1 MKSST
6 KASDAYVRQV
16 EPGLKGGVVEPVQG
30 VTILLAM
37 TAGALSFLSPCVLP
51 LVPSYLAFLA
61 GVSGPVSMAAA
72 APRAA
77 PSRAVTLLH
86 AGLFI
91 GGFSLVFIA
100 MGASFSLLGQL
111 LFQSRGVLQK
121 VGGVLII
128 LFGLS
133 LVGVLR
139 LPFLQREWSVHLQE
153 RPSGYAGS
161 VLVGI
166 AFASGWVPCVGPV
179 LGSILTLAGTA
190 ERATDGI
197 TMLAAY
203 AAGLGVPFFL
213 SALALERF
221 HRFFNRFRRFLPL
234 VDRVAGVMLVA
245 VGVLLFTGTMTSLNA
260 YFIRLT
266 PEWLLKRL

>member
-1 MKSST
+1 M
-6 KASDAYVRQV
+6 
-16 EPGLKGGVVEPVQG
+16 EPIQG
-30 VTILLAM
+30 ISLLVAM

-61 GVSGPVSMAAA
+61 GVSGPASLVAATL
-72 APRAA
+72 RAA
-77 PSRAVTLLH
+77 PGRAVTLLH
-86 AGLFI
+86 AALFI
-91 GGFSLVFIA
+91 GGFSLVFVA

-121 VGGVLII
+121 IGGILII

-133 LVGVLR
+133 LAGILR
-139 LPFLQREWSVHLQE
+139 LPFLQREWRVHLQE
-153 RPSGYAGS
+153 RPPGYAGS

-190 ERATDGI
+190 ESATAGV

-213 SALALERF
+213 SALALDRF
-221 HRFFNRFRRFLPL
+221 HRFFERFRRFLPL
-234 VDRVAGVMLVA
+234 VDRVAGVVLVA
-245 VGVLLFTGTMTSLNA
+245 VGILLFTGAMTSLNA
-260 YFIRLT
+260 YFVRLT
-266 PEWLLKRL
+266 PQWLWERL

>member
-1 MKSST
+1 M
-6 KASDAYVRQV
+6 
-16 EPGLKGGVVEPVQG
+16 EPVQG
-30 VTILLAM
+30 VTVLLAVS
-37 TAGALSFLSPCVLP
+37 AGVVSFLSPCVLP
-51 LVPSYLAFLA
+51 LVPSYLAFLT
-61 GVSGPVSMAAA
+61 GVSGPTSTS
-72 APRAA
+72 PTTTRFT
-77 PSRAVTLLH
+77 SHRAVTLFH
-86 AGLFI
+86 AALFI
-91 GGFSLVFIA
+91 AGFSLVFIA
-100 MGASFSLLGQL
+100 LGASFSLLGQL
-111 LFQSRGVLQK
+111 LFQSRGLLQK

-133 LVGVLR
+133 LAGALR
-139 LPFLQREWSVHLQE
+139 LPFLQREWRVHRKA
-153 RPSGYAGS
+153 RPAGHTGS
-161 VLVGI
+161 VLAGI

-190 ERATDGI
+190 ESAADGI

-213 SALALERF
+213 SALVLDRF
-221 HRFFNRFRRFLPL
+221 NRFFERFRRFLPL
-234 VDRVAGVMLVA
+234 VDRVAGVVLVV